1 MINEKTI
8 EKVID
13 ELSFVQLKSE
23 IKEEN
28 SVKRFV
34 IETQTKEGLSP
45 LEWKVA
51 ISSYYPFKVDDKDP
65 INFFNTSLI
74 TYPHI
79 MRSGFVC
86 LHTQKVEDAETQFL
100 IDLSRLKEWIDKY
113 YVRKEKDDH
122 YEELV
127 VERKFNTLLILM

>member
-28 SVKRFV
+28 SVKHFV
-34 IETQTKEGLSP
+34 IETQTKESLST

-51 ISSYYPFKVDDKDP
+51 ISPYYPFKVDDKE
-65 INFFNTSLI
+65 IGRA
-74 TYPHI
+74 H
-79 MRSGFVC
+79 V
-86 LHTQKVEDAETQFL
+86 
-100 IDLSRLKEWIDKY
+100 
-113 YVRKEKDDH
+113 
-122 YEELV
+122 
-127 VERKFNTLLILM
+127 